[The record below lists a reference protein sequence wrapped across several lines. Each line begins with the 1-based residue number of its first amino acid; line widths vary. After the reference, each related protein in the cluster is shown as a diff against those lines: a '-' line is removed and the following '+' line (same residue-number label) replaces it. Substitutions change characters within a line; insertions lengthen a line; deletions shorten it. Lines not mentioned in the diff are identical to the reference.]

1 MFFVTQALA
10 DQWPAWRGIH
20 QNGLTSETE
29 IPLHWS
35 ETENI
40 HWKIE
45 LSGVGHSSPIVWG
58 DAVFITSANKEKL
71 TRHLLCVDRETGRE
85 LWDRVITT
93 APIEPMHRDNTP
105 ATTTPVTDGQ
115 HVFVSFCDA
124 GRLLVAAVSFDGQIV
139 WKSRPGSFTASHGF
153 GTALVLD
160 GNSLFLSGLQD
171 GQDAFVAALDKTNGH
186 TIWKVKRPRAIRS
199 YSTPHLCD
207 IKGRP
212 ALLLSGAEQTI
223 AYDRTTGETLW
234 EIDGPAEKT
243 ASSIVYSSADQ
254 LAFVCGGRDDQ
265 LFAIQLDAEDQA
277 EKDQAE
283 KDQAEKDQAEKD
295 QADKD
300 KAEKDQA
307 DKDQAH
313 AEPRI
318 AWRATKGVPYMNS
331 PLCDKCLLH
340 IVSDD
345 GVYRCFRTHDGKV
358 LKVHRVGAS
367 IRASMVGNSDRIYI
381 TSVDGKTTVIANNAD
396 FDVLAENQLDGTFI
410 ASPAISNGD
419 LIFRTETHLILIRQP
434 AALSELSQK
443 GLSSIHFLFGK
454 TDRMVPTKIR
464 RCSLLGVGW
473 VSILQP

>member
-1 MFFVTQALA
+1 MAYDPSVGHLNLGEFSILRRSRALYYALQILFVGYMFFVTQALA

-35 ETENI
+35 ETENV

-58 DAVFITSANKEKL
+58 DSVFVTSADKTKL
-71 TRHLLCVDRETGRE
+71 TRHLLCVDRETGRR
-85 LWDRVITT
+85 LWDRIITT

-160 GNSLFLSGLQD
+160 GNSLFISGLQD
-171 GQDAFVAALDKTNGH
+171 GQDAFVAALDKTTGQ

-223 AYDRTTGETLW
+223 AYDRNTGDSLW
-234 EIDGPAEKT
+234 EIEGPAEKT
-243 ASSIVYSSADQ
+243 ASSIVYSLADQ

-265 LFAIQLDAEDQA
+265 LFAIQLDAD
-277 EKDQAE
+277 
-283 KDQAEKDQAEKD
+283 D
-295 QADKD
+295 QADI
-300 KAEKDQA
+300 
-307 DKDQAH
+307 DQAH
-313 AEPRI
+313 AKPRI

-331 PLCDKCLLH
+331 PLCDKGLLH
-340 IVSDD
+340 MVSDD
-345 GVYRCFRTHDGKV
+345 GVYRCCQTHDGKV

-381 TSVDGKTTVIANNAD
+381 TSVDGKTTVIANNAG
-396 FDVLAENQLDGTFI
+396 FQVLAENQLEGTFI

-419 LIFRTETHLILIRQP
+419 LIFRTETHLILIRQ
-434 AALSELSQK
+434 AAASSELSQK
-443 GLSSIHFLFGK
+443 
-454 TDRMVPTKIR
+454 VAP
-464 RCSLLGVGW
+464 
-473 VSILQP
+473 